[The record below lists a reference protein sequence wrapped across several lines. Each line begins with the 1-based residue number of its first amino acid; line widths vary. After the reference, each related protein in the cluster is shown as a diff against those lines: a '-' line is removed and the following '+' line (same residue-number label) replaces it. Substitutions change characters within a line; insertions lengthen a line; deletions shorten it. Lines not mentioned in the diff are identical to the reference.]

1 MKAIHTGAFVLILA
15 VAGCSPFLSNRAQ
28 SPESSE
34 ITDKVDSTL
43 LVGDVATSYGPGA
56 IAVEGIGLVVGLPGT
71 GSDPEPDIFRAMLE
85 DDMRRRN
92 VENIKQLLARN
103 DTSLVLVRG
112 YIKPG
117 AQKGDNFDLEIR
129 VPNGSETKS
138 LRGGYLM
145 QVRLTEKRVIAGDI
159 KEGNLLAVG
168 EGPVL
173 VDPGADEKEDRVNAT
188 RGRVLGGG
196 RTLHDHKLG
205 LLLRPDYQ
213 AVRYSYQVGQ
223 AVNRRFHTYQGGSKE
238 NVATPKNNEFIELAV
253 HPQYRHNIARYL
265 RVVRALPLTETATDR
280 LERLETLERQLLD
293 PLTSARA
300 ALRLEAIGNEAAP
313 VLLKGLE
320 SDSLEVRFYSA
331 EALAYLNH
339 EESGKAAQPL
349 AQAARE
355 ESALRVFALTALS
368 AMSDFEAH
376 QQLMQLLHVPSAE
389 TRYGAF
395 RSLWAMNK
403 NDPVIRGEMLGRD
416 NQFSYHI
423 LHTSGPPMI
432 HVTANFRPEIVIFG
446 NDLTLQTPLLLEAG
460 KRIMITAPAG
470 GPVTVSRFAVGE
482 PDQKRQVAPRV
493 DDVIRACVELG
504 ANYPDV
510 VQMLQQAARSKSL
523 GNCRLEIDAIPQ
535 AGRNLKRPSAS
546 SSGEA
551 EGEDGATS
559 EDEADFV
566 VSNPLPDLFPTL
578 KRKESDSGPKY
589 RNAPVEKKRGFLGS
603 IFRKMGS
610 DG

>member
-1 MKAIHTGAFVLILA
+1 MKAIQSGAFVVILA
-15 VAGCSPFLSNRAQ
+15 FAGCSPFLSNRAQ
-28 SPESSE
+28 SPESE
-34 ITDKVDSTL
+34 LDQVDSTL

-92 VENIKQLLARN
+92 VENVKQLLARN

-117 AQKGDNFDLEIR
+117 SAKGDNFDLEVR

-173 VDPGADEKEDRVNAT
+173 VDPAADEKEDRVNAT

-223 AVNRRFHTYQGGSKE
+223 AVNRRFHTYLGGSKE

-265 RVVRALPLTETATDR
+265 RVVRALPLQESATER
-280 LERLETLERQLLD
+280 LERLETLEQQLLD

-300 ALRLEAIGNEAAP
+300 ALRLEAVGNEAVP

-320 SDSLEVRFYSA
+320 SDALEVRFYSA

-339 EESGKAAQPL
+339 EESSKAAEHL

-403 NDPVIRGEMLGRD
+403 NDPIIRGEMLGSD

-432 HVTANFRPEIVIFG
+432 HVTANFRPELVLYG
-446 NDLTLQTPLLLEAG
+446 HDLTLQTPLLLEAG

-510 VQMLQQAARSKSL
+510 VQMLQQASRTKAL
-523 GNCRLEIDAIPQ
+523 GSCRLEIDAIPQ
-535 AGRNLKRPSAS
+535 AGRNLRRS
-546 SSGEA
+546 SSSSS
-551 EGEDGATS
+551 EDGDEAS
-559 EDEADFV
+559 EEDQADFV
-566 VSNPLPDLFPTL
+566 VSNPLPDLFPSL
-578 KRKESDSGPKY
+578 KRKDSDSGPRY
-589 RNAPVEKKRGFLGS
+589 RNAPVEKKRGFLGK
-603 IFRKMGS
+603 IFGRMDS
-610 DG
+610 DS